1 MSNGGES
8 KAVDPV
14 MTGLPSGPTAI
25 PVPNGS
31 PGPAF
36 EAVLQITAPVAPS
49 YLVARKSQPGL
60 QEEPP
65 TTGLPSTPIPT
76 LSAPPSETILQTT
89 APLAPFN
96 LNSFEHPEPP
106 QPSPA
111 TTASPSGPTTMPP
124 GKKSDRGCVQRTA
137 PVAPSYLITRKLPTT
152 TGFPSL
158 PMATT

>member
-1 MSNGGES
+1 PTTTGLPSLPIATRVPASAPPLSKTTFQRIEPVAPSYLIVRMSNGGDS

-76 LSAPPSETILQTT
+76 LSA
-89 APLAPFN
+89 
-96 LNSFEHPEPP
+96 
-106 QPSPA
+106 
-111 TTASPSGPTTMPP
+111 
-124 GKKSDRGCVQRTA
+124 
-137 PVAPSYLITRKLPTT
+137 
-152 TGFPSL
+152 
-158 PMATT
+158 